1 MARAL
6 VCLCALIC
14 AAAAVPPI
22 GTQPEQVHISYPGV
36 KNSMVVTWSTSNQTE
51 SVVEYSVW
59 GDALF
64 RKKAKGNYTV
74 FTDGGTE
81 NRTTYVH
88 RVTLTDL
95 RPGSAYVYHCGSD
108 AGWSDVLYLT
118 SLNESLSFSPR
129 FALYGDMGNENPQSL
144 SRLQKETQIGM
155 YDAILHIGD
164 FAYDMHED
172 NGRIG
177 DEFMKQIESIAAYV
191 PYMTCP
197 GNQEWAYNFS
207 HYRYRFSM
215 PGHTENLWYSWNI
228 GPAHIISFSTEVYFY
243 LEYGLDLLFRQYE
256 WLKKDL
262 EEANRPEQRAERPWI
277 ITMAHRPMYCSDDDG
292 DDCTHFQSY
301 VYNGSFEEP
310 YVNPKAP
317 VHIITG
323 SAGCREKHD
332 GFIPK
337 PRSWSAFRSTDYGY
351 TRMHLINSTH
361 LYLEQVSDD
370 QSYSSLDIFSL
381 NKNGCFECMN
391 FNKST
396 DGTWG
401 SLYKTQELMFYQ
413 ALDLVFQTQKQHGAY
428 SGIIDAQI
436 AAFLW
441 TGSATDQRHDLYSSE
456 VSSGRDLGRRRLVFP
471 LGRVVYKRKIR
482 KCSLNSSEELWE
494 IMTNELQQLFNVKS
508 IYWKRYVADAGL
520 VPSGQDGV
528 SGSRQLMLKV

>member
-6 VCLCALIC
+6 VCVCALIC
-14 AAAAVPPI
+14 AAAAASVPPI

-36 KNSMVVTWSTSNQTE
+36 KNSMVVTWSTSNRTE
-51 SVVEYSVW
+51 SVVEYSLW

-81 NRTTYVH
+81 KRTSYIH

-95 RPGSAYVYHCGSD
+95 RHGSAYVYHCGSD
-108 AGWSDVLYLT
+108 DGWSDVFYLT
-118 SLNESLSFSPR
+118 SLNESLSFGPR

-155 YDAILHIGD
+155 YDAVLHIGD

-197 GNQEWAYNFS
+197 GNHESAYNFS
-207 HYRYRFSM
+207 QYRYRFSM

-277 ITMAHRPMYCSDDDG
+277 ITMAHRPMYCSDDDR
-292 DDCTHFQSY
+292 DDCTRFQSY
-301 VYNGSFEEP
+301 VRRGRNDTTPIAPGLEDLFYKYGVDLELWAHEHTYERLWPVYDYKVYNGSFEEP

-332 GFIPK
+332 AFIPK

-370 QSYSSLDIFSL
+370 QYGKVIDDI
-381 NKNGCFECMN
+381 M
-391 FNKST
+391 
-396 DGTWG
+396 
-401 SLYKTQELMFYQ
+401 
-413 ALDLVFQTQKQHGAY
+413 LVKETHGP
-428 SGIIDAQI
+428 DAW
-436 AAFLW
+436 L
-441 TGSATDQRHDLYSSE
+441 
-456 VSSGRDLGRRRLVFP
+456 
-471 LGRVVYKRKIR
+471 
-482 KCSLNSSEELWE
+482 
-494 IMTNELQQLFNVKS
+494 
-508 IYWKRYVADAGL
+508 
-520 VPSGQDGV
+520 
-528 SGSRQLMLKV
+528 

>member
-1 MARAL
+1 MAL
-6 VCLCALIC
+6 VFLCLCALIC
-14 AAAAVPPI
+14 AAASVPPI
-22 GTQPEQVHISYPGV
+22 GTQPEQVHISYPGI
-36 KNSMVVTWSTSNQTE
+36 KNSVVVTWSTSNKTE
-51 SVVEYSVW
+51 SIVEYSLW
-59 GDALF
+59 GEALF
-64 RKKAKGNYTV
+64 SQKAKGNYTI
-74 FTDGGTE
+74 FTDGGPE
-81 NRTTYVH
+81 NRTMYIH

-108 AGWSDVLYLT
+108 AGWSDVFYFT
-118 SLNESLSFSPR
+118 SLNESLRFNPR
-129 FALYGDMGNENPQSL
+129 FALFGDMGNENPQSL

-155 YDAILHIGD
+155 YDVILHIGD

-197 GNQEWAYNFS
+197 GNHEWAYNFS

-277 ITMAHRPMYCSDDDG
+277 ITMAHRPMYCSNDDG
-292 DDCTHFQSY
+292 DDCTRFESY
-301 VYNGSFEEP
+301 VRRGRNDTKPIAPGLEDLFYKNGVDLELWAHEHTYERLWPVYDYKVYNGSVEEP

-370 QSYSSLDIFSL
+370 QYG
-381 NKNGCFECMN
+381 K
-391 FNKST
+391 
-396 DGTWG
+396 
-401 SLYKTQELMFYQ
+401 
-413 ALDLVFQTQKQHGAY
+413 V
-428 SGIIDAQI
+428 ID
-436 AAFLW
+436 
-441 TGSATDQRHDLYSSE
+441 
-456 VSSGRDLGRRRLVFP
+456 
-471 LGRVVYKRKIR
+471 
-482 KCSLNSSEELWE
+482 E
-494 IMTNELQQLFNVKS
+494 IMLVKETHGP
-508 IYWKRYVADAGL
+508 DAWL
-520 VPSGQDGV
+520 
-528 SGSRQLMLKV
+528 